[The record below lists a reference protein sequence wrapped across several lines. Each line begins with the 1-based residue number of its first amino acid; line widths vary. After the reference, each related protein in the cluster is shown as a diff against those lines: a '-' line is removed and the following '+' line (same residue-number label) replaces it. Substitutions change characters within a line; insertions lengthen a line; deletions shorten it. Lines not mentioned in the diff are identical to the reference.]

1 MDNIIFHNHQT
12 ILTTKSLLIKRSNA
26 FTCVYILMCLHFTG
40 TMGFGLM
47 PQIKSESPW
56 GLSHL
61 TSAYTSAHLAAHVA
75 AATSGGGVGAYGS
88 PNNETSL
95 HHISSSPSGNHHQQ
109 QQHSS
114 ALQDLQ
120 NPMSA
125 ASTGSPLQH
134 QQ

>member
-1 MDNIIFHNHQT
+1 MNHQ
-12 ILTTKSLLIKRSNA
+12 IFNYKRHQSLYQLRFNEVMNSTNR
-26 FTCVYILMCLHFTG
+26 MCLHFTG

-125 ASTGSPLQH
+125 ASTGSPIQH

>member
-1 MDNIIFHNHQT
+1 MNRTN
-12 ILTTKSLLIKRSNA
+12 K
-26 FTCVYILMCLHFTG
+26 MCLHFTG

-95 HHISSSPSGNHHQQ
+95 HHISSSPSGGNHHQQ